1 MNEQPHVAP
10 HPRAVVLVE
19 GISDRN
25 ALEALAARRGRNLAD
40 EGVRVVAIGGAQA
53 ITRAVAAY
61 AQRGIVLAGL
71 CDAGEERDFRRGLER
86 AGLATDLTREGMEAL
101 GFHVCE
107 ADLEDELIRA
117 LGVEAVETVV
127 EEQGDLR
134 SLRTLQKQ
142 PGWRGRPPAE
152 QLRRFMGSGGSR
164 KIRYATL
171 LVEAIDLD
179 RVPRPLDAV
188 LAHVESEAGRA

>member
-1 MNEQPHVAP
+1 MRWIRSLLPIAWATALAALAACSIPREREAVGQHGEGWTDAAARGRPTRLGEDTTVSEQLHVAP

-53 ITRAVAAY
+53 IARAVAAY

-86 AGLATDLTREGMEAL
+86 AGLATDLTR
-101 GFHVCE
+101 
-107 ADLEDELIRA
+107 
-117 LGVEAVETVV
+117 
-127 EEQGDLR
+127 
-134 SLRTLQKQ
+134 
-142 PGWRGRPPAE
+142 
-152 QLRRFMGSGGSR
+152 
-164 KIRYATL
+164 
-171 LVEAIDLD
+171 
-179 RVPRPLDAV
+179 
-188 LAHVESEAGRA
+188 